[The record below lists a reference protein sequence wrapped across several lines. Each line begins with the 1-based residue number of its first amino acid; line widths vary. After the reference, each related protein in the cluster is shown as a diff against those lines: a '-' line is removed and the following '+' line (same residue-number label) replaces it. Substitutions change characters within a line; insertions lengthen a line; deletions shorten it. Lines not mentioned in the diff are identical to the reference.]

1 MEATEIAAFAALIIS
16 LLLLIKVFSLQSQL
30 NDLKSDLEWMNNR
43 PESAELY
50 KKDPVITDAPVGH
63 SADYLSA
70 ELEGRMRMMIASGQ
84 KIKAIKMLRE
94 VKGLSLKEAKDFVDS
109 LEQSL

>member
-1 MEATEIAAFAALIIS
+1 MEATEIAAFAALILT

-30 NDLKSDLEWMNNR
+30 KDLKSDLEWMNNR
-43 PESAELY
+43 PDGAELY
-50 KKDPVITDAPVGH
+50 KKDPAFADVPVGH

-70 ELEGRMRMMIASGQ
+70 ELEGRLRMMLASGQ

-94 VKGLSLKEAKDFVDS
+94 AKDLSLKEAKDFVDS
-109 LEQSL
+109 LEHNL